1 MAPKSK
7 KHKNENLIFKI
18 IQFTLNSKIKKN
30 IKIKWIFFFYCSLS
44 WYHWMATEFQLILK
58 GNELERAWKCCCPIH
73 LGHRHCSWKRSNW
86 YWEEIASEDMV
97 DSRKKS
103 ATNNTKAASANTK
116 WRYRA
121 NNLNFL
127 YFILRWKFLFY
138 YENFILL

>member
-1 MAPKSK
+1 MSQIILPRCSLFASRRMAMAPKSQ

-97 DSRKKS
+97 DSQKNS
-103 ATNNTKAASANTK
+103 ATKNRKIPQKRPLIPNGAIEQT
-116 WRYRA
+116 
-121 NNLNFL
+121 
-127 YFILRWKFLFY
+127 I
-138 YENFILL
+138 